1 VQNKSN
7 APTPGRVDD
16 DEEAAMASGAIAPQ
30 RSATW
35 DEAAGAV
42 ISFFER
48 LVTDDADV
56 ATVLA

>member
-1 VQNKSN
+1 
-7 APTPGRVDD
+7 
-16 DEEAAMASGAIAPQ
+16 MASGAIAPQ